1 MFQLIETLYGNELHF
16 LLFTCHDILFRNYII
31 VKQEGVYVYLV
42 EGFYSKSSFG
52 SIIFNISNLIKLL
65 FFISY
70 MSKIIC
76 VSV

>member
-1 MFQLIETLYGNELHF
+1 MGMSCIFYCSHAMTFCLEI
-16 LLFTCHDILFRNYII
+16 II

-65 FFISY
+65 FLISY